1 MRVEQSVSE
10 IQGDPVAR
18 LRFAVQQKL
27 GRCMMLLQQYELLVK
42 RLISSQGTITQS
54 TEPKSALVK
63 TTKDVATQT
72 LGQVV
77 GELTGSILV
86 VENSEFNDQEVDVP
100 IDHSQIWIKYSF
112 HLVFGTHEHEQMKGE
127 LAELVIL
134 RNDLVHHFIE
144 TYDVWSEN
152 GCHAADVYLQEC
164 SAKIEAHLLIL
175 RGWANVIQK
184 TVKVHASFMASP
196 EFESFQNEIL
206 LDGTGIDWPST
217 EIVRLLRG
225 AELDY
230 AKDGWTFLGDAI
242 ASIKTSCPNQTP
254 KKYGCSSWRHVIHES
269 KLFEIQ
275 KTSTAASGAVQVWYR
290 SRA

>member
-1 MRVEQSVSE
+1 MSE

-18 LRFAVQQKL
+18 LRFEVQQKL

-42 RLISSQGTITQS
+42 RLISNQGTITQS
-54 TEPKSALVK
+54 TEPISALAR
-63 TTKDVATQT
+63 TTNDVSTKT
-72 LGQVV
+72 LGHVV
-77 GELTGSILV
+77 GELTSSILV
-86 VENSEFNDQEVDVP
+86 VENSEFNDQEPDAP
-100 IDHSQIWIKYSF
+100 IDHTQIWVKSSF
-112 HLVFGTHEHEQMKGE
+112 HLVFGANEHEQMKGE
-127 LAELVIL
+127 LAELVNL
-134 RNDLVHHFIE
+134 RNNLVHHFIE

-175 RGWANVIQK
+175 RGWANGIQNTIK
-184 TVKVHASFMASP
+184 AHASFMASP
-196 EFESFQNEIL
+196 EFGLLLDDIL

-230 AKDGWTFLGDAI
+230 AKEGWTFLGDAI
-242 ASIKTSCPNQTP
+242 ANIKTGHPNQTP

-269 KLFEIQ
+269 KLFEIR
-275 KTSTAASGAVQVWYR
+275 KASTAASDDVQVWYR
-290 SRA
+290 SRG